1 MDYAMVITHH
11 IEWITSNVQS
21 IYDQIK
27 KMYEL
32 EKDID
37 DNEDATIPELT
48 VEKCPS
54 KVLNYQTYR
63 WTIQVIMDMEQTVN
77 SLIGLYNSVNFV
89 NDDDYSNTSSL
100 RLWIPLE
107 KELNDDYYKHL
118 QENFDA
124 INRLL
129 DQLTDYANENK

>member
-1 MDYAMVITHH
+1 
-11 IEWITSNVQS
+11 
-21 IYDQIK
+21 
-27 KMYEL
+27 MYEL